1 MRKSRFKIYI
11 LNLSADTKSAAGCG
25 KRTVVKYVARRLGLH
40 LVEYS
45 CHNLMASS
53 ERKGS
58 SVLAQAFTFARRYHA
73 ALKSDRCKGGFSL

>member
-1 MRKSRFKIYI
+1 M
-11 LNLSADTKSAAGCG
+11 LSAYAQSFAGCG

-45 CHNLMASS
+45 CHSLMASS

-58 SVLAQAFTFARRYHA
+58 SVLAQAFTFARRYLA
-73 ALKSDRCKGGFSL
+73 ALKAVRCKGGISL